1 VVVVLECRGWGVT
14 CCIITFMNPM
24 SLELLKAVSIP
35 DNCKCVDLVIAPF
48 RCKDSR
54 RRVMLWNNRTGT
66 DNCEHG
72 PRFVFTSQTHFWNS
86 PLPLS
91 VQHLPNGPHSCTA
104 PSGERHHR
112 RLRVVAGE
120 ECRLGIMTTPER
132 PVLAQPE
139 KWNVQ
144 SPVSVQGRAAGFS
157 SEESRR
163 REIVVSRNNINS
175 S

>member
-86 PLPLS
+86 PLPALR
-91 VQHLPNGPHSCTA
+91 PA
-104 PSGERHHR
+104 PPKRSALLYG
-112 RLRVVAGE
+112 
-120 ECRLGIMTTPER
+120 T
-132 PVLAQPE
+132 
-139 KWNVQ
+139 KW
-144 SPVSVQGRAAGFS
+144 RAAPPPF
-157 SEESRR
+157 ESRR
-163 REIVVSRNNINS
+163 RRGMPPRHYDNARETSFSATRKMECSISRFGPGTCGRILLGGIS
-175 S
+175 TARDRRLAQ